1 MSLNWD
7 CLWNKQHNT
16 WTLGNIEFI
25 FSCSIWS
32 AVASYL
38 HVWTEK
44 WYLHMW
50 TEKWYLHMLTEKPY
64 LRMWTEQL
72 YLHVWTQKWY
82 LHCFFYIF
90 MWRWR
95 YHVYFI
101 DFNIINRILRRLEVR
116 ILSSSLYRPWSWQYR
131 FILAII
137 RHRVCHL
144 EQYGECT
151 LW

>member
-1 MSLNWD
+1 MEISNLSSLVQFDLPWLHIFTCEQKND
-7 CLWNKQHNT
+7 IFTCEQKNHIFACEQNNYIFTCEHKNDIYT
-16 WTLGNIEFI
+16 VRYCMISTL
-25 FSCSIWS
+25 
-32 AVASYL
+32 
-38 HVWTEK
+38 
-44 WYLHMW
+44 
-50 TEKWYLHMLTEKPY
+50 
-64 LRMWTEQL
+64 
-72 YLHVWTQKWY
+72 
-82 LHCFFYIF
+82 FFYIF

-95 YHVYFI
+95 HHVYFI

-137 RHRVCHL
+137 RHRVCLL